1 MFFVFSSRRRH
12 TRCALVTGVQTCAL
26 PISADYGDA
35 TTRNRFF
42 RQARSDRKPIRFPKP
57 SHSRDGKPD
66 LFGEGDMRWR
76 SAREVIEWDKPGKSL
91 WGRRKGLAS
100 KTLDR
105 TLAGARKFNWPTAYE
120 IGRAHV

>member
-1 MFFVFSSRRRH
+1 M
-12 TRCALVTGVQTCAL
+12 
-26 PISADYGDA
+26 
-35 TTRNRFF
+35 
-42 RQARSDRKPIRFPKP
+42 QARSDRKPIRFPKP

-76 SAREVIEWDKPGKSL
+76 SAREVIEWDKTGKSR

-105 TLAGARKFNWPTAYE
+105 TLAGARKCNWPPTDANALQRSE
-120 IGRAHV
+120 RRRVEEGRSSKGKCR